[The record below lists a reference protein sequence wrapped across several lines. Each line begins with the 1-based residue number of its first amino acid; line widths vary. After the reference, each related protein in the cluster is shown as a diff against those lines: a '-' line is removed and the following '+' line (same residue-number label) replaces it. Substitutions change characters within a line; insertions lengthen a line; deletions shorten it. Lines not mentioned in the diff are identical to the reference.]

1 MYNHNNRHNRRNAE
15 RPETSA
21 DRIRRRVE
29 QLDEQRRNM
38 RPKINPFTL
47 VSIGVVLVLLIVAMN
62 LMGGY

>member
-1 MYNHNNRHNRRNAE
+1 MYNHNNRRNNTE

-29 QLDEQRRNM
+29 HIDEQRRNF

-47 VSIGVVLVLLIVAMN
+47 ISMGVVLVLLIIASN
-62 LMGGY
+62 LIGGY